1 VVFRSGLGDIALA
14 PSTDQRRTSFRARSS
29 SVSFGR
35 ASIHC
40 CITVQV
46 FGDGLV
52 CLPSFG
58 AQCLLPDVSFKH
70 GVVVMAEMGRQ
81 PCHWPSRFA
90 TARYTSG
97 LRRSYSSTISIRAVE
112 R

>member
-1 VVFRSGLGDIALA
+1 VTQSGHGAVKFKA
-14 PSTDQRRTSFRARSS
+14 KAEERRTSFRVRST
-29 SVSFGR
+29 SVSFGS

-52 CLPSFG
+52 CLPSFD

-97 LRRSYSSTISIRAVE
+97 LRRSYSSVM
-112 R
+112 